1 MLLFKHH
8 VPTLWCLCV
17 QVMNNFLPSAVK
29 FHYQFNLR
37 ETSNIVGGMC
47 RMTKD
52 VYRQPVQVSH
62 LECSP
67 AAAEDVLWPLCA
79 C

>member
-1 MLLFKHH
+1 MC
-8 VPTLWCLCV
+8 CL

-37 ETSNIVGGMC
+37 ETSNIVGGLC

-52 VYRQPVQVSH
+52 FFKQPVQVGLQH
-62 LECSP
+62 IAVQYCE
-67 AAAEDVLWPLCA
+67 V
-79 C
+79 